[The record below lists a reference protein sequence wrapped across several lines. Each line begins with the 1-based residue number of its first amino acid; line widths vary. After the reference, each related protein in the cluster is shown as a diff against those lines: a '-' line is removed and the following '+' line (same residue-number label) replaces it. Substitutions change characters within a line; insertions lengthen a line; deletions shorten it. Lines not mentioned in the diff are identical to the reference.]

1 MWPYQSG
8 HSGVQCM
15 KIKNQYS
22 EHTMTTMLS
31 RFLFVLGLC
40 ITLAMSVTYAIVTT
54 EPLGDAIYRLAS
66 FLAYNV
72 AMIAIFSNTKEAGKD
87 LVNGLVFVFAGSAAT
102 LVMITA
108 VTTDL
113 GLAGIVAICMPVLL
127 YIILKLFNFVKNG

>member
-1 MWPYQSG
+1 
-8 HSGVQCM
+8 
-15 KIKNQYS
+15 
-22 EHTMTTMLS
+22 MTTMLS